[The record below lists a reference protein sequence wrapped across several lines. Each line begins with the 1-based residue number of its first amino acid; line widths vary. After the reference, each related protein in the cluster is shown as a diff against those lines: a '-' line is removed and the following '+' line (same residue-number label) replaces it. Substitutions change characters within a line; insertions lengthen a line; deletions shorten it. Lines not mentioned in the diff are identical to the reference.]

1 LGWFEHCLAGGL
13 ASPRHHRF
21 SHCNFAGWPHT
32 IISMSPPG
40 SNDRR
45 RIIAGVCL
53 ILGPALVLVA
63 DLLGTHRLT
72 FLTLMSAAF
81 ILLLPGAFGV
91 AHLLR
96 ARADWF
102 GLLGA
107 GCCLIGLTAS
117 FGVMSVYRFA
127 TVYQSGVEGVSPNA
141 LQLALQTEPRLFV
154 LTFLPAYL
162 WPVGLLILSVGLIL
176 DRRFGV
182 AVGSILALGAIL
194 FPIGREASVTM
205 AVLPGD
211 LLIFAALAWIGV
223 RLLREPSA
231 WEG

>member
-1 LGWFEHCLAGGL
+1 
-13 ASPRHHRF
+13 
-21 SHCNFAGWPHT
+21 
-32 IISMSPPG
+32 MSTPG

-45 RIIAGVCL
+45 RIIAGICL

-63 DLLGTHRLT
+63 DLLSTHRLT
-72 FLTLMSAAF
+72 FLTIMSAAF
-81 ILLLPGAFGV
+81 ILLLPASFGV

-102 GLLGA
+102 GLIGA

-127 TVYQSGVEGVSPNA
+127 EVYQAGVEAVSPRA
-141 LQLALQTEPRLFV
+141 LQLALQAEPRLFV

-162 WPVGLLILSVGLIL
+162 WPVGLLVLSIGLMR
-176 DRRFGV
+176 DRRFGI
-182 AVGSILALGAIL
+182 AVGFMLALGAIL
-194 FPIGREASVTM
+194 FPIGREGGIRM
-205 AVLPGD
+205 AGIPGD
-211 LLIFAALAWIGV
+211 LLIFAGLAWIGI
-223 RLLREPSA
+223 RLLREPSV